1 MTWIGGEGGW
11 AGSVLQLTLRSLS
24 APFSSSSQTNIGTV
38 HVRTIH
44 SELDHGYC
52 STAVVPCTP
61 LTARRFYPSSRS
73 LVFCLYLISVNE
85 SSFGILSR
93 GSYSSES
100 VPYPPLRGA
109 PQTHISAFYS
119 DIFPRPSLCPVCVV
133 LALLSSLPLRDFGLM
148 MPSAWKL
155 SLPLCFYMDCSL
167 LLIRSLLENASFD

>member
-1 MTWIGGEGGW
+1 MTWIGDEGGW

-38 HVRTIH
+38 HVHTIH
-44 SELDHGYC
+44 SELDHC
-52 STAVVPCTP
+52 SNAVVPCTP

-73 LVFCLYLISVNE
+73 LVFFLYLISVNE

-100 VPYPPLRGA
+100 VPNPPLRGA
-109 PQTHISAFYS
+109 PQTHISAFNS
-119 DIFPRPSLCPVCVV
+119 DISPRPSLCPVCVL
-133 LALLSSLPLRDFGLM
+133 LALLSSIPLWDFGLM

-155 SLPLCFYMDCSL
+155 SLPLCVYMDCSL
-167 LLIRSLLENASFD
+167 LLIRSLLKNASFD